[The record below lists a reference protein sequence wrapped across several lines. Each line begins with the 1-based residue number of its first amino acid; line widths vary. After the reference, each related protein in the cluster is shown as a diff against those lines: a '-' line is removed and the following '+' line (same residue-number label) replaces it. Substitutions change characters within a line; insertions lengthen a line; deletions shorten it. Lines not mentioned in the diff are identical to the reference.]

1 MTPFLNW
8 ALLCLAAFA
17 AGVVNSIAGGGTLLT
32 FPSLLTVLPDLL
44 ANTTS
49 TVALV
54 PGSVAAAWG
63 YRRDLRGMGGW
74 LWLLVFP
81 SLFGGIV
88 GALLLTRPQQS
99 NDYFKAIVP
108 WLLLLAATLFLMQP
122 AFTRWFGHSDE
133 TAPPA
138 LWLRTLIV
146 IFQFFVAVYGGY
158 FGAGIGVLML
168 SSLGLMGIGDIHRM
182 NAVKSVLAAC
192 INGVSVLV
200 FVMDGKVDWHYAP
213 PMALA
218 AIGGG
223 YFGARLGR
231 LLPRT
236 LVRWVVIL
244 VGFGLAAY
252 YFAKQAAVLPN

>member
-1 MTPFLNW
+1 MTQFLSW
-8 ALLCLAAFA
+8 ALLCLSAFA
-17 AGVVNSIAGGGTLLT
+17 AGVVNALAGGGTLLT

-54 PGSVAAAWG
+54 PGSMAGAWG
-63 YRRDLRGMGGW
+63 YRRDLRGMGAW
-74 LWLLVFP
+74 LWLLVLP
-81 SLFGGIV
+81 SLLGGFVGSVLLIV
-88 GALLLTRPQQS
+88 GS
-99 NDYFKAIVP
+99 NEHFKAIVP

-122 AFTRWFGHSDE
+122 AFQRWFGHKDQ

-138 LWLRTLIV
+138 LWLRLV
-146 IFQFFVAVYGGY
+146 IMVFQFFVAVYGGY

-182 NAVKSVLAAC
+182 NAVKSILAAC
-192 INGVSVLV
+192 INGVSVLI
-200 FVMDGKVDWHYAP
+200 FVAVGKVEWLYAL

-223 YFGARLGR
+223 YFGARVGR
-231 LLPRT
+231 LLPRS

-244 VGFGLAAY
+244 IGFGLAAY
-252 YFAKQAAVLPN
+252 YFAKQAFSG